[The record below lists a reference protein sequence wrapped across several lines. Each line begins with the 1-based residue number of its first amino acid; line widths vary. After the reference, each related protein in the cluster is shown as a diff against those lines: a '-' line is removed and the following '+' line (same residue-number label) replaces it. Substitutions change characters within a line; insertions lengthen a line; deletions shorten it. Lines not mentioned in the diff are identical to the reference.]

1 MSKPGDLSA
10 GHYVA
15 TSTVDSRRRNLF
27 YMAPGKER
35 HIGTL
40 VGGSR
45 IRIAQFDV
53 DCERIVLALAH
64 CEEALSSTE
73 GAVPDGEGEA
83 RS

>member
-1 MSKPGDLSA
+1 
-10 GHYVA
+10 
-15 TSTVDSRRRNLF
+15 
-27 YMAPGKER
+27 MAPGKER

-45 IRIAQFDV
+45 TRIAQFDV

-64 CEEALSSTE
+64 YEEALSSTE